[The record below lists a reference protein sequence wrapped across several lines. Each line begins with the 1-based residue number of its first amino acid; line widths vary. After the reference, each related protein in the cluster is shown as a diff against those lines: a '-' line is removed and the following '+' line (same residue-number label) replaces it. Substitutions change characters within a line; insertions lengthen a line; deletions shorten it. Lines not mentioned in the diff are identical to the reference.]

1 MSTIEREKLK
11 SNAEVIKWY
20 MPVIETLISLG
31 GSAHR
36 KDAVNA
42 VIESSNASQEEK
54 ERTIK
59 DGSSAL
65 ARTIEFARNDLRVEG
80 IIDGSNR
87 GTWKLTDLGWRII
100 ISNELAGM
108 IRSKSVKI
116 SAILR
121 KNKKENANIPIPE
134 IDLTPYYRFRDDIS
148 SYQLIVPDAE
158 TMKADHLV
166 DEELLESLSQ
176 SYMLQSQEP
185 EYSSIPREKPEPGF
199 INGRKVYPRNHLTA
213 INALSKACFK
223 CEIDATHPSFLR
235 KHSNQQYTEPHHL
248 IPMAYQD
255 QFEVSLDVEENIVSL
270 CCVCHKEIHYGADSL
285 ILVSRLFRERKS
297 ALENVGIKIK
307 EETLLAMY
315 R

>member
-36 KDAVNA
+36 QNAVNA
-42 VIESSNASQEEK
+42 VIESSNASQE

-121 KNKKENANIPIPE
+121 KNKKEN
-134 IDLTPYYRFRDDIS
+134 RS
-148 SYQLIVPDAE
+148 
-158 TMKADHLV
+158 K
-166 DEELLESLSQ
+166 
-176 SYMLQSQEP
+176 
-185 EYSSIPREKPEPGF
+185 
-199 INGRKVYPRNHLTA
+199 TA
-213 INALSKACFK
+213 
-223 CEIDATHPSFLR
+223 
-235 KHSNQQYTEPHHL
+235 
-248 IPMAYQD
+248 
-255 QFEVSLDVEENIVSL
+255 
-270 CCVCHKEIHYGADSL
+270 
-285 ILVSRLFRERKS
+285 LFRTIFLTEAESGVILKAEKGGDGDAHHS
-297 ALENVGIKIK
+297 GGGTV
-307 EETLLAMY
+307 
-315 R
+315 